1 MAVRF
6 PMRIDPVWRP
16 MLFPLGGTREASFAE
31 VTDDSVRFQ
40 FGLLFDR
47 TFPLSDVAGARNR
60 DAHWWHGIGWRSNL
74 LGQIGLLGSHS
85 GVVEVRFKTR
95 TRALG
100 VFPCDSVAISL
111 QDPDGFLAALKGAK

>member
-1 MAVRF
+1 MARF
-6 PMRIDPVWRP
+6 QMRIDPVWRP
-16 MLFPLGGTREASFAE
+16 LLLPFSGWQSGSFAE
-31 VTDDSVRFQ
+31 VTDDSVRFR

-47 TFPLSDVAGARNR
+47 TFPLSDVAGARRR

-74 LGQIGLLGSHS
+74 LGRIGLLGSHS

-111 QDPDGFLAALKGAK
+111 QDPDGFLATLKAGE